1 MCCFNDC
8 SACIKWNRKFTDLR
22 MNGIPLCF
30 QLQASLHKSNKEQ
43 DRWQISS
50 SSLVIFFYVWNIT
63 KVLGRLRKVVCYYT
77 KERLTLNRIFCFY
90 SRSVTQSAITSAS
103 RRYDVVIQLLV
114 EVARS
119 RGQGVPNGSRD
130 PSRRRQAG
138 RRADVSYSAH
148 MDSGRTMWCGPRWP
162 VTIGQSNLLEM
173 PLINTRHALLLL
185 SSPPTHCRS
194 PYRPMS

>member
-1 MCCFNDC
+1 MHKMKSKIYRPSNE
-8 SACIKWNRKFTDLR
+8 WNPVMLPVT
-22 MNGIPLCF
+22 GI
-30 QLQASLHKSNKEQ
+30 AA
-43 DRWQISS
+43 QIQQRTRQMTN
-50 SSLVIFFYVWNIT
+50 LFIVPRDFFYVWNIT